1 MDYLRYLKQIKIF
14 TAVQGMV
21 AIFYPTKFL
30 INIAPQHDAL
40 KNGNIENIS
49 ILLSNVQSIISNKV
63 LLKQQMN
70 NSNKSGYNCLHQVVE
85 SGNIEAIIAFIR
97 FVRDNFEH
105 DNAAIQMT

>member
-105 DNAAIQMT
+105 DSAAIQMT